1 MKRRIAVL
9 LLVLALTGSCL
20 TAGAETALLADLLRG
35 VDYGNEVTYVI
46 GHKSPDADTIGSA
59 IAYAWLLRQL
69 GINAKPAAAAQVN
82 RETRYALDFFDM
94 DQPEVLNDA
103 TGKQFILVDHSEY
116 SQALDGMKENRVVG
130 IVDHH
135 GIGDVRSTQRIAVIS
150 LPVGATASIVY
161 KLYLDCGVEIPRD
174 MARVLLMGILSDTKG
189 LISNVTQ
196 LDREAFD
203 FLKGI
208 AEIDDINSLYDGMK
222 AAKTSF
228 DGMTIS
234 EIFHSDYKEYTAG
247 SINFGIGSVYTE
259 TEESLVE
266 LTEMIEAELPILY
279 ALDGQDLL
287 FCLIST
293 DEMTWMIWY
302 GEGAEQVVRDSFP
315 EYDGSGRMIFVTKAS
330 RKENIVPPMTTA
342 LENQTEADR

>member
-1 MKRRIAVL
+1 MKRRIAAL

-69 GINAKPAAAAQVN
+69 GINAKPAATAQVN
-82 RETRYALDFFDM
+82 RETQYALDFFDM

-174 MARVLLMGILSDTKG
+174 MARVLLMSILSDTKG

-203 FLKGI
+203 FLEGI

-247 SINFGIGSVYTE
+247 SIHFGIGSVYTE
-259 TEESLVE
+259 TEESLVV

>member
-69 GINAKPAAAAQVN
+69 GINAKPAATAQVN
-82 RETRYALDFFDM
+82 RETQYALDFFDM

-203 FLKGI
+203 FLKDI

-247 SINFGIGSVYTE
+247 SIHFGIGSVYTE
-259 TEESLVE
+259 TEESLVV

-315 EYDGSGRMIFVTKAS
+315 EYDGSGRMIFVPKAS

>member
-1 MKRRIAVL
+1 MKRKIAVL

-69 GINAKPAAAAQVN
+69 GINAKPAATAQVN
-82 RETRYALDFFDM
+82 RETQYALDFFDM

-174 MARVLLMGILSDTKG
+174 IARVLLMGILSDTKG

-203 FLKGI
+203 FLEGI

-247 SINFGIGSVYTE
+247 SFNFGIGSVYTE

-315 EYDGSGRMIFVTKAS
+315 EYDGSGRMIFVPKAS

>member
-1 MKRRIAVL
+1 MKRRIAAL

-69 GINAKPAAAAQVN
+69 GINAKPAATAQVN
-82 RETRYALDFFDM
+82 RETQYALDFFDM

-203 FLKGI
+203 FLEGI

-247 SINFGIGSVYTE
+247 SIHFGIGSVYTE
-259 TEESLVE
+259 TEESLVV

-315 EYDGSGRMIFVTKAS
+315 EYDGSGRMIFVPKAS
-330 RKENIVPPMTTA
+330 RKENIVPPITTA